1 MTFEALSTLPP
12 EVALSRTRLARQGP
26 KHIVLRALETGVTT
40 FVGPRHPAVLS
51 LIELDTFEGAPVA
64 LYDYVAGV
72 TLRELVAAFRQQAR
86 PAPLDLL
93 GRVIIDAA
101 AALGAVTGVHWHN
114 GISDGSI
121 LVGFDGVTRVLD
133 YGAPRNSGRFGS
145 RSVLPGAQRDVFT
158 LGAVIH
164 SVLTGFTGHY
174 ATTALL
180 DPPSKG
186 RGDVSP
192 ALDDVVLTAMSPAL
206 DQRQAS
212 VAQLANELGGALGGS
227 VLDTAGVSATLKR
240 LFRDRISA
248 LIKATATPPAEKPS
262 VPYSRSVADEE
273 EPSTQIAPPFV
284 ARSTGMLPK
293 ELAPPSIA
301 PSVASPAPT
310 VAPAAPVKGSGT
322 PVKPAAAYRPVATP
336 GPKPPVSGSKPA
348 LVLIAPAITPLK
360 PPGPLEITTIAT
372 SPQGASIPMSTVII
386 GPKVI
391 IDSEEEK
398 TNIGALPPPST
409 HNDFDSVERTVVGAP
424 EATVNLSPSTNNDGN
439 VDLSTTT
446 VDHPSPETVFSPS
459 ERESTGVGIVP
470 VSLRPTIDAAQPQS
484 LAPPRDEETRPDRP
498 ADAPRPSAP
507 PQASPPSPP
516 FDLFAAP
523 PPVRAPRALGEVTGE
538 SLISGSV
545 LTGESLLLR
554 EPDEPEQ
561 TESVDPL
568 TGEVDVSQPRR
579 ARTLVPQALF
589 IIVALLAIFGLSLL
603 IFIRTR
609 SQIIRVPMTPVTML
623 VDAGERVLEP
633 ALPPVID
640 GFNPGLDGGT
650 DDDEYED
657 EEDDAGPPVYERNKT
672 DGGVHAVPRPMGAA
686 KHKKKRRAR

>member
-26 KHIVLRALETGVTT
+26 KHIVLRTLETGVTT

-51 LIELDTFEGAPVA
+51 LIELDTLEGSPVA

-101 AALGAVTGVHWHN
+101 MALGAVTGVHWHN

-145 RSVLPGAQRDVFT
+145 RSALPGAQRDVFT

-164 SVLTGFTGHY
+164 SVLTGFAGHY

-180 DPPSKG
+180 DTPSKG
-186 RGDVSP
+186 HGDVSP

-212 VAQLANELGGALGGS
+212 VAQLANELEGALGGS

-262 VPYSRSVADEE
+262 VPYSRSVADEA

-301 PSVASPAPT
+301 PSVASPTP
-310 VAPAAPVKGSGT
+310 APAVKPSGT
-322 PVKPAAAYRPVATP
+322 PAKPGAAYRPVATP
-336 GPKPPVSGSKPA
+336 RPKPPVSDSKPA
-348 LVLIAPAITPLK
+348 LGLIAPAIVPLK

-391 IDSEEEK
+391 IDTEEEK
-398 TNIGALPPPST
+398 TNIGALPPRGA
-409 HNDFDSVERTVVGAP
+409 HNEFDAEERTMVGAP
-424 EATVNLSPSTNNDGN
+424 AAAVDLSPITNNDGN
-439 VDLSTTT
+439 LDLSPITL
-446 VDHPSPETVFSPS
+446 DGPSPETVFSPS
-459 ERESTGVGIVP
+459 EQESTGVGIVP

-484 LAPPRDEETRPDRP
+484 LTPPRDEETRPDRP

-523 PPVRAPRALGEVTGE
+523 PPVRAPRALGEETGE

-554 EPDEPEQ
+554 EPEEPEEPEQ

-568 TGEVDVSQPRR
+568 TGEVEVSQPRR

-589 IIVALLAIFGLSLL
+589 IIVALLAIFALSLL

-609 SQIIRVPMTPVTML
+609 SQIVRVPMTPVTVL
-623 VDAGERVLEP
+623 VDAGDRGLEP
-633 ALPPVID
+633 VLPGVMD
-640 GFNPGLDGGT
+640 AFNPSLDAGT

-657 EEDDAGPPVYERNKT
+657 DEEDAGPPVYERNKI

-686 KHKKKRRAR
+686 KHKKKRRAH